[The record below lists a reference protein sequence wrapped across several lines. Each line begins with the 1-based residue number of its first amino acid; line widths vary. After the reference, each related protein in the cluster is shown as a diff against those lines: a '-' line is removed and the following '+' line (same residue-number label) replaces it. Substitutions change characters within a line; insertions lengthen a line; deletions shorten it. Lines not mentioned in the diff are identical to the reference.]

1 MLFLTPHNNTLNNTG
16 NNIMKLQFNILDI
29 PFKVT
34 EVASRVGSCRLFKGL
49 NVQLWVMENATGCGE
64 PRFIQMPIKRLSE
77 ANPND
82 HRLFADLWDLHRN
95 GTLSRS
101 EAERLFNTDL
111 SAWA

>member
-16 NNIMKLQFNILDI
+16 NNIMEIQFDILDI

-34 EVASRVGSCRLFKGL
+34 EVSS
-49 NVQLWVMENATGCGE
+49 MENATGCGE

-101 EAERLFNTDL
+101 EAERLFNADL

>member
-1 MLFLTPHNNTLNNTG
+1 
-16 NNIMKLQFNILDI
+16 
-29 PFKVT
+29 
-34 EVASRVGSCRLFKGL
+34 
-49 NVQLWVMENATGCGE
+49 MENATGCGE

-95 GTLSRS
+95 RISRL
-101 EAERLFNTDL
+101 EAESLFNTDL